1 MLAARGVIIRTI
13 LALAC
18 LLALPLAG
26 RAEIIKIA
34 GSGQMLPLASDLALE
49 YEKKYPADRVLVNPN
64 SLGQKGG
71 IQALV
76 EGVVDI
82 ATSARRLD
90 DTEMS
95 LPVKAYEVAS
105 VAGLF
110 AVHPSVTV
118 RNLSYAQIYGIYAG
132 KIKNWQEVG
141 GPDAPI
147 VVFTRPEEDS
157 TKIVMRRRLPGFAKL
172 KEAPE
177 VIVKQKS
184 RDQIYALTHTPF
196 SIGMTD
202 AINLTKA
209 NGKIVAI
216 KLNGKDVS
224 SSVTGPIQHYY
235 NFVLR
240 MNARPIDYRFIDFV
254 YSPAGQA
261 VIERNM
267 ANPLNGKP

>member
-1 MLAARGVIIRTI
+1 MPAERGVVTI
-13 LALAC
+13 ALLTLAC
-18 LLALPLAG
+18 LLALPLVG
-26 RAEIIKIA
+26 RAEVIRIA
-34 GSGQMLPLASDLALE
+34 GSGQMLPLASDLALG
-49 YEKKYPADRVLVNPN
+49 YEKKYPSDRVLVNPN

-71 IQALV
+71 IQALA
-76 EGVVDI
+76 EGMVDI

-90 DTEMS
+90 DTEKGF
-95 LPVKAYEVAS
+95 PFKAYEVAT

-118 RNLSYAQIYGIYAG
+118 RNLSNAQICGIYAG

-141 GPDAPI
+141 GSDAPI
-147 VVFTRPEEDS
+147 VVFTRPEDDS
-157 TKIVMRRRLPGFAKL
+157 TKIVMRRHLPGFAKL

-184 RDQIYALTHTPF
+184 RDQIYALTHTPY

-209 NGKIVAI
+209 NGKIVPL
-216 KLNGKDVS
+216 KLNGKDAT
-224 SSVTGPIQHYY
+224 SSVTGPIQHFY

-240 MNARPIDYRFIDFV
+240 KNARPVDYRFIEFV
-254 YSPAGQA
+254 FSPEGRAI
-261 VIERNM
+261 IERNM